1 MKARTLIL
9 TIAAASLIAAPGA
22 VIAQHGPGGGPHGGG
37 GMFGGPGGHGG
48 QGLLRMLPRLTEKLD
63 LSDDQQVQIEAIL
76 DAELPA
82 IRDLAELPATGRQ
95 DFRDT
100 HGPGDFDEV
109 EYRAFFESQAQIQIE
124 IHLLGA
130 RTISMVWDVLT
141 PDQQDELL
149 ELLEF
154 FHDGRGGPRHG
165 GGKRV
170 GPQ

>member
-9 TIAAASLIAAPGA
+9 TIAAAALIAAPGT
-22 VIAQHGPGGGPHGGG
+22 VIAQHGPGGGPPGGD
-37 GMFGGPGGHGG
+37 GMFGGHGG
-48 QGLLRMLPRLTEKLD
+48 QGLLRMLPRLAEKLD
-63 LSDDQQVQIEAIL
+63 LSDDQQAQIEAIL

-82 IRDLAELPATGRQ
+82 IRNLMEQATTARQ

-100 HGPGDFDEV
+100 HGPDDFDEV
-109 EYRAFFESQAQIQIE
+109 EYRSFFESQAQSQVE

-141 PDQQDELL
+141 PDQQDELQD
-149 ELLEF
+149 LLDLF
-154 FHDGRGGPRHG
+154 GPGHGGKRHG

>member
-9 TIAAASLIAAPGA
+9 TIAAAALIAAPGV

-76 DAELPA
+76 DTELPA
-82 IRDLAELPATGRQ
+82 IRDLAEQAATARQ

-109 EYRAFFESQAQIQIE
+109 GYRAFFESQAQIQIG

-141 PDQQDELL
+141 PEQQGELQD
-149 ELLEF
+149 LLDLF
-154 FHDGRGGPRHG
+154 GPGHGGKRHG